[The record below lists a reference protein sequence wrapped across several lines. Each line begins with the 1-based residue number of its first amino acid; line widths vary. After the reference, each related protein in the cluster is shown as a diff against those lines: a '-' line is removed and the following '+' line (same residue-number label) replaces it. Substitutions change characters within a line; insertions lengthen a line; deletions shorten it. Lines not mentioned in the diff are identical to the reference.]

1 MNEEIIK
8 SLNKKLD
15 KAIDKGRNLLNEQEL
30 QKALGEAKDKTDDL
44 IKKYPIESV
53 FIGLVAGFV
62 LAKMLRSKD

>member
-53 FIGLVAGFV
+53 LIGLVAGFV